1 MDAFEFYL
9 NIYSEWEENED
20 FNIDNIAQNCL
31 NVELSFTPYQ
41 LTHTELIVWDGDTIA
56 SKEIVFLLSGSD
68 NQVHVYREYTTD
80 HLYKEVDHTE
90 YFPEFIKTPSPVIW
104 IDIHLNDDCTE
115 YVTFVK
121 LT

>member
-80 HLYKEVDHTE
+80 HLYKEVDNKE